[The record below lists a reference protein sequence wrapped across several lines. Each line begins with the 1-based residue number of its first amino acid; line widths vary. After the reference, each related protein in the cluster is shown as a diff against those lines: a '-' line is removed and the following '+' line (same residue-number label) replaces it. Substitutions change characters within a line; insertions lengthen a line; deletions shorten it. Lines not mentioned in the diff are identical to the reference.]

1 MQSNDIIRRMEKRD
15 VPRMAELERLCFPTP
30 WSAKALAG
38 ELKNDI
44 AYYLVLER
52 DGVVVGYAGSWIMFD
67 EAHITNVAVDPN
79 CRRQG
84 LGMRI
89 MLAMMQGAKER
100 GATRMTLEVREH
112 NYGAQALYA
121 KCGFVKAGIRPGY
134 YSDTG
139 EAALILWNDDIPAS
153 LEKLVPSAL

>member
-1 MQSNDIIRRMEKRD
+1 MESNDRIRRMEKGD
-15 VPRMAELERLCFPTP
+15 VPRMAELEKLCFPTP

-38 ELKNDI
+38 ELKNDV
-44 AYYLVLER
+44 AHYLVLER
-52 DGVVVGYAGSWIMFD
+52 DGIVVGYAGSWIMYD

-89 MLAMMQGAKER
+89 MRAMMELAVSLD
-100 GATRMTLEVREH
+100 ATRMTLEVREH

-121 KCGFVKAGIRPGY
+121 KCGFLKAGIRPGY

-139 EAALILWNDDIPAS
+139 EDALILWNDDVPAS
-153 LEKLVPSAL
+153 LEKMAAGAL